1 MLDADR
7 MDDEPRPFDNH
18 QATTR
23 PPEPVRIPEPESN
36 HTMKKEPAILGLAT
50 AAIVGI
56 LAALL
61 LPSCS
66 NIPAGIIQP
75 GATGY
80 ITQTG
85 GSMTLKSPAGAE
97 LAINNEASFKALTKT
112 LDNGII
118 AWAATKIIDGLDTN
132 ATDVDKANIDAQAQA
147 TSQQNANAAAKEAN
161 RHTETMATLA
171 EEPIIPTI
179 QTP

>member
-1 MLDADR
+1 
-7 MDDEPRPFDNH
+7 
-18 QATTR
+18 
-23 PPEPVRIPEPESN
+23 
-36 HTMKKEPAILGLAT
+36 MKPEPAILGLAT

-75 GATGY
+75 GTQGY
-80 ITQTG
+80 VTQLG
-85 GSMTLKSPAGAE
+85 GKMKLTTAHANLE
-97 LAINNEASFKALTKT
+97 LDNEASFKAATKT

-118 AWAATKIIDGLDTN
+118 AWAATKIIDGIDGN
-132 ATDVDKANIDAQAQA
+132 AADVDKANINASSKASSEKA
-147 TSQQNANAAAKEAN
+147 ANAAAKEAN

-171 EEPIIPTI
+171 EEPITPTVP
-179 QTP
+179 TP

>member
-1 MLDADR
+1 
-7 MDDEPRPFDNH
+7 MDNESRPFAGD
-18 QATTR
+18 
-23 PPEPVRIPEPESN
+23 
-36 HTMKKEPAILGLAT
+36 KEPARSPEPSKQTDTMKLIILS
-50 AAIVGI
+50 AII
-56 LAALL
+56 AIA

-75 GATGY
+75 GTQGY
-80 ITQTG
+80 VTQLG
-85 GSMTLKSPAGAE
+85 GKMKLTTAHANLE
-97 LAINNEASFKALTKT
+97 LDNEASFKAATKT